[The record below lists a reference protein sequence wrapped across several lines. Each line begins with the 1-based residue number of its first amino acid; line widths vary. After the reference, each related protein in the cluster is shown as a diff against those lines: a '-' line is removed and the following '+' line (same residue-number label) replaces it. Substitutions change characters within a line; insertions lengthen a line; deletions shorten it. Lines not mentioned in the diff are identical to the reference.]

1 MDGVR
6 NINNEKPNA
15 EECKQFQSNIW
26 DNLKE
31 HERNAEWFRE
41 FGAEKDNM
49 KKSDIN
55 ITEMITKQVKKIL
68 NWKSPGPD
76 VVQVTG

>member
-1 MDGVR
+1 M
-6 NINNEKPNA
+6 
-15 EECKQFQSNIW
+15 KQ
-26 DNLKE
+26 
-31 HERNAEWFRE
+31 
-41 FGAEKDNM
+41 
-49 KKSDIN
+49 SDID